1 MNLSVGFM
9 SSVLGGIGVIAYLAA
24 PFLEENKKAFYARLL
39 SQAFF
44 GLMFFYIGCL
54 AGVSYYAFLLLS
66 GLFQK
71 QIEHNKIVS
80 IVYGMIAMAVT
91 FFVNNT
97 GYSGI
102 VLAVSL
108 FLIFLPI
115 NEDTML
121 TTTSYIDVLTSL
133 ALAYYSL
140 NVKAWVSLVFAII
153 LLLIAVAGL
162 VSNIKLSRAGGLK
175 AVEREEMEYQRQK
188 AQNKKNRKIGR

>member
-1 MNLSVGFM
+1 
-9 SSVLGGIGVIAYLAA
+9 
-24 PFLEENKKAFYARLL
+24 
-39 SQAFF
+39 
-44 GLMFFYIGCL
+44 
-54 AGVSYYAFLLLS
+54 
-66 GLFQK
+66 
-71 QIEHNKIVS
+71 
-80 IVYGMIAMAVT
+80 MIAMAVT

-175 AVEREEMEYQRQK
+175 AVEREEMEYQRKK